1 MYQSRRKTMLREK
14 GRETL
19 RGSDGKGDGGD
30 WKGEGEWLMV
40 KSKSRKPKVELTT
53 FYFSHFPN
61 AFGKKDLWKV
71 FNRWGHVN
79 EVFIIPKRSK
89 KGWRYGFVR
98 FWGVNDIVR
107 LERHLHCILIG
118 NMKMQVNAPKFNRR
132 TEEQGPQH
140 L

>member
-1 MYQSRRKTMLREK
+1 
-14 GRETL
+14 
-19 RGSDGKGDGGD
+19 
-30 WKGEGEWLMV
+30 MV